1 MGPCDFTVGCGDSDC
16 TSYYVNDDQVRL
28 AMLGTGCIPS
38 GKHTKS
44 YGKSPFFMGKLTISM
59 AMFNSFLYVYQ
70 RVVVFSTGTALV
82 NDDVYFFT
90 ICPMFFSTVGLPSG
104 KQT

>member
-44 YGKSPFFMGKLTISM
+44 YGKSPFFMGKLTINGHFQQLFVCLPEGSCF
-59 AMFNSFLYVYQ
+59 FNRNCFGE
-70 RVVVFSTGTALV
+70 R
-82 NDDVYFFT
+82 
-90 ICPMFFSTVGLPSG
+90 
-104 KQT
+104 